1 MGFKRVSPTEE
12 VNKRI
17 EQDPEFKSHYDVS
30 CIEYELIKQLTDIR
44 KNLEITQPQIEKKVG
59 LTQQMVSRIEKFGN
73 SPRLDNFI
81 KYVYSL
87 GLEIK
92 FEKIKS

>member
-12 VNKRI
+12 LNKRI
-17 EQDPEFKSHYDVS
+17 ENDPEMKHYSNVAD
-30 CIEYELIKQLTDIR
+30 IEYELIKQLTEIR
-44 KNLEITQPQIEKKVG
+44 KELNITQPQIESKVG